1 MNKIKKFIYLCAVL
15 LAFALGV
22 IGIVLP
28 ILPATPFLLLASVC
42 FFRSSE
48 KLDKWFK
55 GTSLYKKNLESF
67 VVNRAMTK
75 EQKWKILLFAYFVMM
90 FPLIFVDQW
99 MVKALIV
106 LVMVFKFYYFMF
118 KVKTMK

>member
-1 MNKIKKFIYLCAVL
+1 MNKIKKIIYLFAGFL
-15 LAFALGV
+15 SLALGF
-22 IGIVLP
+22 IGIILPVLP
-28 ILPATPFLLLASVC
+28 STPFLLLASVC

-55 GTSLYKKNLESF
+55 GTALYKKNLESF
-67 VVNRAMTK
+67 VVHRAMTK

-90 FPLIFVDQW
+90 FPLIFVDQLI
-99 MVKALIV
+99 VKALIV

>member
-1 MNKIKKFIYLCAVL
+1 MNKIKKFIYLCAGL

-22 IGIVLP
+22 IGIILP

-90 FPLIFVDQW
+90 FPLIFVDQL

>member
-1 MNKIKKFIYLCAVL
+1 MNKIKKFIYLCAGL

>member
-1 MNKIKKFIYLCAVL
+1 MNKIKKGLYIFAGF
-15 LAFALGV
+15 LALVFGF
-22 IGIVLP
+22 IGIILPVLP
-28 ILPATPFLLLASVC
+28 TTPFLLLASIC

-75 EQKWKILLFAYFVMM
+75 SQKWRILLFAYFIIM
-90 FPLIFVDQW
+90 FPLIFVDKW
-99 MVKALIV
+99 IVKILIV

-118 KVKTMK
+118 RVKTME

>member
-1 MNKIKKFIYLCAVL
+1 MNKIKKGLYIFAGF
-15 LAFALGV
+15 LALVFGF
-22 IGIVLP
+22 IGIILPVLP
-28 ILPATPFLLLASVC
+28 TTPFLLLASIC

-67 VVNRAMTK
+67 VINRAMTK
-75 EQKWKILLFAYFVMM
+75 SQKWRILLFAYFIIM
-90 FPLIFVDQW
+90 FPLIFVDKW
-99 MVKALIV
+99 IVKILIV

-118 KVKTMK
+118 RVKTME

>member
-1 MNKIKKFIYLCAVL
+1 MNKIKKFIYLCAGL

-22 IGIVLP
+22 IGIILP

>member
-1 MNKIKKFIYLCAVL
+1 MNKVKKIIYIVAGFLSL
-15 LAFALGV
+15 ALGFIGV
-22 IGIVLP
+22 ILPVLP
-28 ILPATPFLLLASVC
+28 TTPFLLLASIC

-75 EQKWKILLFAYFVMM
+75 QQKWRILLFAYFIMM
-90 FPLIFVDQW
+90 FPLIIVDNW
-99 MVKALIV
+99 TVKIILL
-106 LVMVFKFYYFMF
+106 LVMIVKFYYFMF
-118 KVKTMK
+118 KVKTME

>member
-1 MNKIKKFIYLCAVL
+1 MNKIKKIIYLFAGFL
-15 LAFALGV
+15 SLALGV
-22 IGIVLP
+22 IGIILPVLP
-28 ILPATPFLLLASVC
+28 STPFLLLASVC

-55 GTSLYKKNLESF
+55 GTALYKKNLESF
-67 VVNRAMTK
+67 VVHRAMTK

-99 MVKALIV
+99 IVKLLII